1 MSIFMSTITTY
12 GTLADIRRLGDVV
25 NTTEMD
31 DTTINNL
38 ITSNGARIAAI
49 TNYSEWTS
57 TDLQWNNILE
67 AGNLLTASSV
77 IKRVFSDDAH
87 LVKAKNYEDEAMRRL
102 QEVNANPG
110 ITDSP
115 TLFVSSSDYITR
127 GLYRQEHPDSEIVQH
142 YLSDY

>member
-1 MSIFMSTITTY
+1 MSVFMSTITTY
-12 GTLADIRRLGDVV
+12 GDKTAIRRLGDVV
-25 NTTEMD
+25 NVTELDD
-31 DTTINNL
+31 DTIDDL

-49 TNYSEWTS
+49 TNYSEWVS
-57 TDLQWNNILE
+57 TDLQWFNILE

-102 QEVNANPG
+102 TEVNANPG

-115 TLFVSSSDYITR
+115 TLRVIVSDYATR
-127 GLYRQEHPDSEIVQH
+127 GLFRQENPDSEVVQH